1 MAAYASRMATSH
13 RLGITGGTLYD
24 HGDGTVSYRAPG
36 KFLDSFRVRIADV
49 VGFTETRGGKK
60 SLQNT
65 LHIVGLGG
73 EIASC
78 DVNVGT
84 TQRIEEWFRAHTDFG
99 KNNQRPSTSVP
110 GTSSVAD
117 ELTKLA
123 QLRDAGVLTDQE
135 FAAQKAKLLG

>member
-1 MAAYASRMATSH
+1 MATSH

-73 EIASC
+73 EIAFC
-78 DVNVGT
+78 DINVGT
-84 TQRIEEWFRAHTDFG
+84 AQRIEEWFRAHTDFG
-99 KNNQRPSTSVP
+99 RNNQQPSSSPAP
-110 GTSSVAD
+110 GPVSVAD
-117 ELTKLA
+117 EITKLA
-123 QLRDAGVLTDQE
+123 QFRDSGVLTDQE
-135 FAAQKAKLLG
+135 FVAQKAKLLG

>member
-1 MAAYASRMATSH
+1 MATSH

-78 DVNVGT
+78 DINVGT

-99 KNNQRPSTSVP
+99 KNNQRTSSAP
-110 GTSSVAD
+110 AAGAASVAD
-117 ELTKLA
+117 ELAKLA
-123 QLRDAGVLTDQE
+123 QLRDSGVLTEQE
-135 FAAQKAKLLG
+135 FAALKAKLLG